1 MTRTF
6 EHYFEPASASP
17 ITGRSVELTVDEIE
31 DAAIGEV
38 LQTPGAAFDCWAILD
53 ALLKQQLCT

>member
-38 LQTPGAAFDCWAILD
+38 L
-53 ALLKQQLCT
+53 